1 MSRNNTLLALVVVGS
16 IIFFVFFMPLI
27 EKSYKIEGLNSVNG
41 DSLTATKFDQAP
53 CSQDCCNWQQWPVPF
68 STYVGDIPKGDLGK
82 YVSTNMTCT
91 NGVHSGCVCA
101 TKKDFDDLSNRGGN
115 SSSQPLMSAGKCSA

>member
-27 EKSYKIEGLNSVNG
+27 EKNYRVEGLDNT
-41 DSLTATKFDQAP
+41 LTATKFDQAP

-68 STYVGDIPKGDLGK
+68 QTYVGDIPQSELSN

-91 NGVHSGCVCA
+91 NGARSGCVCA
-101 TKKDFDDLSNRGGN
+101 TKKDFNDLSNRGGN
-115 SSSQPLMSAGKCSA
+115 GSSQPAISTGSCPAQ

>member
-27 EKSYKIEGLNSVNG
+27 EKSYKVEGLENS

-101 TKKDFDDLSNRGGN
+101 TKKDFNDLSNRGGN